1 MDKITRGPD
10 STVEK
15 ERLPDEELVTVV
27 EMSSV
32 YMCHEDEPEVCQG
45 KGNRGYGGQ
54 VISHAGRRQPRPNV
68 ATQGQREE

>member
-15 ERLPDEELVTVV
+15 EILPDEELVTVV

-32 YMCHEDEPEVCQG
+32 YMCHEDKPKSV
-45 KGNRGYGGQ
+45 
-54 VISHAGRRQPRPNV
+54 PRE
-68 ATQGQREE
+68 RE